1 MNPKIITAALAATV
15 VCFSGVGVMTVQK
28 VSRNIAAS
36 DREFA
41 LTSNV
46 LSPLFDIY
54 GLEIVDGQAKASK
67 GLIDAK
73 EFCAS
78 LTKLEAEAE
87 RLIGEFGKPPE
98 LVAQHKLVKAY
109 LEKARIA
116 CDKGQIET
124 LNSPAMTAEL
134 YGVIDPMTELI
145 NKLLLEN
152 LETSRKYKKS
162 ADSALLAFER
172 FASVAAGLGIVFAV
186 APWIGAK
193 KAPSVIIKP
202 KRRKKKEANRG

>member
-1 MNPKIITAALAATV
+1 MNPKLITAALAATV

-28 VSRNIAAS
+28 VSENIAAS

-54 GLEIVDGQAKASK
+54 GLSIVDGQAKASK
-67 GLIDAK
+67 GLINPK
-73 EFCAS
+73 EFCNS
-78 LTKLEAEAE
+78 LNNLETEAE
-87 RLIGEFGKPPE
+87 RLIVEYNQHPE

-109 LEKARIA
+109 LKKAREM
-116 CDKGQIET
+116 CDKGQIEA

-152 LETSRKYKKS
+152 LAVSRKYKDA
-162 ADSALLAFER
+162 ADSSLITFER

-186 APWIGAK
+186 APWI
-193 KAPSVIIKP
+193 KP
-202 KRRKKKEANRG
+202 KDNVKRRKRKDAL

>member
-1 MNPKIITAALAATV
+1 MNPKLITAALAATV
-15 VCFSGVGVMTVQK
+15 ICFAGVGVITVQK
-28 VSRNIAAS
+28 VSENIAAS

-54 GLEIVDGQAKASK
+54 GLSIVDGQAKASK
-67 GLIDAK
+67 GLIDEK

-78 LTKLEAEAE
+78 LTKLETEAE
-87 RLIGEFGKPPE
+87 RLISEFGQPSE

-109 LEKARIA
+109 LKKAREA
-116 CDKGQIET
+116 CDKGEIET

-134 YGVIDPMTELI
+134 YGVIEPMTELI
-145 NKLLLEN
+145 NKLLQKN
-152 LETSRKYKKS
+152 LSISRKYKDS
-162 ADSALLAFER
+162 ADSALLTFER

-186 APWIGAK
+186 APWI
-193 KAPSVIIKP
+193 KP
-202 KRRKKKEANRG
+202 KNGSPVIVKPKSRKKRTKR

>member
-1 MNPKIITAALAATV
+1 MNPKLITAALAATV

-28 VSRNIAAS
+28 VSENIAAS
-36 DREFA
+36 DREFS

-54 GLEIVDGQAKASK
+54 GLAIVDGQAKASK
-67 GLIDAK
+67 GLIDGK

-78 LTKLEAEAE
+78 LTKLESEAE
-87 RLIGEFGKPPE
+87 RLISEFGQPSE

-109 LEKARIA
+109 LKKAREA
-116 CDKGQIET
+116 CDNGEIET

-134 YGVIDPMTELI
+134 YGVIEPMTALI
-145 NKLLLEN
+145 NKLLLDK
-152 LETSRKYKKS
+152 LTVSRTHKDA
-162 ADSALLAFER
+162 ADSALLTFER

-186 APWIGAK
+186 APWIGKRPKIVKKRAK
-193 KAPSVIIKP
+193 
-202 KRRKKKEANRG
+202 R

>member
-1 MNPKIITAALAATV
+1 MSPKVIIAALALTV
-15 VCFSGVGVMTVQK
+15 ICFSGVGVLTVQK

-54 GLEIVDGQAKASK
+54 ALEIVDGQAKASK
-67 GLIDAK
+67 ALIDPK

-87 RLIGEFGKPPE
+87 RLIAEFGQPSE

-109 LEKARIA
+109 LQKARLI
-116 CDKGQIET
+116 CDSGQIEK
-124 LNSPAMTAEL
+124 LNSPAMTVEL
-134 YGVIDPMTELI
+134 YGVIEPMTGLI
-145 NKLLLEN
+145 NRLLLEN
-152 LETSRKYKKS
+152 LAVSRKYKDA
-162 ADSALLAFER
+162 ADSSLITFER

-186 APWIGAK
+186 APWI
-193 KAPSVIIKP
+193 KP
-202 KRRKKKEANRG
+202 KDNVKRRKRKDAL

>member
-1 MNPKIITAALAATV
+1 MNPKLITAALAATV
-15 VCFSGVGVMTVQK
+15 ICFAGVGVITVQK
-28 VSRNIAAS
+28 VSENIAAS

-54 GLEIVDGQAKASK
+54 GLSIVDGQAKASK
-67 GLIDAK
+67 GLIDEK

-78 LTKLEAEAE
+78 LTKLETEAE
-87 RLIGEFGKPPE
+87 RLISEFGQPSE

-109 LEKARIA
+109 LKKAREA
-116 CDKGQIET
+116 CDKGEIET

-134 YGVIDPMTELI
+134 YGVIEPMTELI
-145 NKLLLEN
+145 NKLLQQN
-152 LETSRKYKKS
+152 LSISRKYKDS
-162 ADSALLAFER
+162 ADSALLTFER

-186 APWIGAK
+186 APWI
-193 KAPSVIIKP
+193 KP
-202 KRRKKKEANRG
+202 KNGSPDIVKPKSRKKRTKR

>member
-1 MNPKIITAALAATV
+1 MNPRLIAAALAATV
-15 VCFSGVGVMTVQK
+15 VCFSGVGAVTVRK
-28 VSRNIAAS
+28 VSENIAAS

-54 GLEIVDGQAKASK
+54 GLAIVDGQAKASK

-87 RLIGEFGKPPE
+87 RLIGEFGNPPE
-98 LVAQHKLVKAY
+98 LVSQHKLVKAY
-109 LEKARIA
+109 LIKARAA
-116 CDKGQIET
+116 CDSGQIET
-124 LNSPAMTAEL
+124 LNSPTMTAEL
-134 YGVIDPMTELI
+134 YGVIEPMTELI
-145 NKLLLEN
+145 NKLLADN
-152 LETSRKYKKS
+152 LTVSRRYKES
-162 ADSALLAFER
+162 ADSALLNFER

-186 APWIGAK
+186 APWIKKRPTVVKKRAK
-193 KAPSVIIKP
+193 
-202 KRRKKKEANRG
+202 RKTN

>member
-1 MNPKIITAALAATV
+1 MNPKIITAALAAVV
-15 VCFSGVGVMTVQK
+15 VCFAGIGTLTVK
-28 VSRNIAAS
+28 SVSENITAS

-54 GLEIVDGQAKASK
+54 ALEIVDGQAKASK
-67 GLIDAK
+67 ALIDPK

-78 LTKLEAEAE
+78 LTKLETEAE
-87 RLIGEFGKPPE
+87 RLIAEYNRHPE

-109 LEKARIA
+109 LKKAREM
-116 CDKGQIET
+116 CDKNQIEA
-124 LNSPAMTAEL
+124 LNSSAMTAEL
-134 YGVIDPMTELI
+134 YAVIDPMTELI

-152 LETSRKYKKS
+152 LAVSRKYKDA
-162 ADSALLAFER
+162 ADSALINFER

-186 APWIGAK
+186 APWIGN
-193 KAPSVIIKP
+193 KP
-202 KRRKKKEANRG
+202 KSVKRKIKR

>member
-1 MNPKIITAALAATV
+1 MNPKLITAALAATV
-15 VCFSGVGVMTVQK
+15 ICFAGVGVITVQK
-28 VSRNIAAS
+28 VSENIAAS

-54 GLEIVDGQAKASK
+54 GLSIVDGQAKASK
-67 GLIDAK
+67 GLIDEK

-78 LTKLEAEAE
+78 LTKLETEAE
-87 RLIGEFGKPPE
+87 RLISEFGQPPE

-109 LEKARIA
+109 LKKAREA
-116 CDKGQIET
+116 CDKGEIET

-134 YGVIDPMTELI
+134 YGVIEPMTELI
-145 NKLLLEN
+145 NKLLQKN
-152 LETSRKYKKS
+152 LSISRKYKDS
-162 ADSALLAFER
+162 ADSALLTFER

-186 APWIGAK
+186 APWI
-193 KAPSVIIKP
+193 KP
-202 KRRKKKEANRG
+202 KNGSPVIVKPKSRKKRTKR

>member
-1 MNPKIITAALAATV
+1 MNPKLITAALAAVV

-28 VSRNIAAS
+28 VSENIAAS

-67 GLIDAK
+67 GLIDVN

-109 LEKARIA
+109 LEKARMA

-134 YGVIDPMTELI
+134 YGVIEPMTELI
-145 NKLLLEN
+145 NKFLANN
-152 LETSRKYKKS
+152 LAISRKYKES
-162 ADSALLAFER
+162 ADGALLTFER

-186 APWIGAK
+186 APWI
-193 KAPSVIIKP
+193 S
-202 KRRKKKEANRG
+202 KKKSKVVKKQIKR

>member
-1 MNPKIITAALAATV
+1 MNPKLITAALAATV
-15 VCFSGVGVMTVQK
+15 ICFAGVGVITVQK
-28 VSRNIAAS
+28 VSENIAAS

-54 GLEIVDGQAKASK
+54 GLSIVDGQAKASK
-67 GLIDAK
+67 GLIEEK

-78 LTKLEAEAE
+78 LTKLETEAE
-87 RLIGEFGKPPE
+87 RLISEFGQPSE

-109 LEKARIA
+109 LKKAREA
-116 CDKGQIET
+116 CDKGEIET

-134 YGVIDPMTELI
+134 YGVIEPMTELI
-145 NKLLLEN
+145 NKLLQQN
-152 LETSRKYKKS
+152 LSISRKYKDS
-162 ADSALLAFER
+162 ADSALLTFER

-186 APWIGAK
+186 APWI
-193 KAPSVIIKP
+193 KP
-202 KRRKKKEANRG
+202 KNGSPDIVKSKSRKKRTKR

>member
-1 MNPKIITAALAATV
+1 MNPKLITAALAATV
-15 VCFSGVGVMTVQK
+15 ICFAGVGVITVQK
-28 VSRNIAAS
+28 VSENIAAS

-54 GLEIVDGQAKASK
+54 GLSIVDGQAKASK
-67 GLIDAK
+67 GLIDEK

-78 LTKLEAEAE
+78 LTKLETEAE
-87 RLIGEFGKPPE
+87 RLISEFGQPPE

-109 LEKARIA
+109 LKKAREA
-116 CDKGQIET
+116 CDKGEIET

-134 YGVIDPMTELI
+134 YSVIEPMTELI
-145 NKLLLEN
+145 NKLLAEN
-152 LETSRKYKKS
+152 LEISRKYKKL
-162 ADSALLAFER
+162 ADDALITFER

-186 APWIGAK
+186 APWIK
-193 KAPSVIIKP
+193 PKNEPSVIVKP
-202 KRRKKKEANRG
+202 KSRKKRAK

>member
-1 MNPKIITAALAATV
+1 MNPKIITAALAVVV
-15 VCFSGVGVMTVQK
+15 VCFAGIGTLTVK
-28 VSRNIAAS
+28 SVSENIAAS

-54 GLEIVDGQAKASK
+54 ALEIVDGQAKASK
-67 GLIDAK
+67 ALIDPK

-78 LTKLEAEAE
+78 LTKLETEAE
-87 RLIGEFGKPPE
+87 RLIAEYNRHPE

-109 LEKARIA
+109 LKKAREM
-116 CDKGQIET
+116 CDKNQIEA
-124 LNSPAMTAEL
+124 LNSSAMTAEL
-134 YGVIDPMTELI
+134 YAVIDPMTELI

-152 LETSRKYKKS
+152 LSVSRKYKDA
-162 ADSALLAFER
+162 ADSALINFER

-186 APWIGAK
+186 APWIGN
-193 KAPSVIIKP
+193 KP
-202 KRRKKKEANRG
+202 KSVKRKIKR